1 MENSIISEYYRT
13 IFDKMKTDKLLGENV
28 ETLLLSKDDF
38 CRYCNQIIREI
49 ELKTL
54 RSEVMDLENL
64 ANNYQERFNII
75 GSVHK
80 SFFEKTPNGKEYK
93 YLHIEQ
99 MLLTF
104 HYSPMRFMDWLLERF
119 CYMQFSKELPEYIEY
134 LQNIGLEA
142 CLDSVTYQLC
152 QRFYSK

>member
-1 MENSIISEYYRT
+1 M
-13 IFDKMKTDKLLGENV
+13 IFDKMKTDKLLGENG

-38 CRYCNQIIREI
+38 CQYCDQIIREC
-49 ELKTL
+49 ELETL
-54 RSEVMDLENL
+54 RSEVMVLENL
-64 ANNYQERFNII
+64 TKHYQERFNII

-104 HYSPMRFMDWLLERF
+104 HYSPMRFMEWLLEQY
-119 CYMQFSKELPEYIEY
+119 CYMQFSKKLPEYIEY

-142 CLDSVTYQLC
+142 CLGSFTYQLFR
-152 QRFYSK
+152 RFYSK

>member
-1 MENSIISEYYRT
+1 MENSIISEYYE
-13 IFDKMKTDKLLGENV
+13 IVFDKMKTDKLLCENG

-38 CRYCNQIIREI
+38 CRYCNQIIRES
-49 ELKTL
+49 ELETL
-54 RSEVMDLENL
+54 RTEVMVLENL
-64 ANNYQERFNII
+64 TNHYQERFNII

-104 HYSPMRFMDWLLERF
+104 HYSPMRFMDWLLERY
-119 CYMQFSKELPEYIEY
+119 CYMQFSKKLPEYIEY

-142 CLDSVTYQLC
+142 CLGSFTYQLC